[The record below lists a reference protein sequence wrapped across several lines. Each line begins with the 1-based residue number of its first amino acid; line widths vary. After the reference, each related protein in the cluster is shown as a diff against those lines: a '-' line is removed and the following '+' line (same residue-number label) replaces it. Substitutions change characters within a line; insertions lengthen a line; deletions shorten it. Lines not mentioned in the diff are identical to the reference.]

1 MIPGFDDREQFAKV
15 LHENLR
21 PTRPIESQ
29 EYLYART
36 KQVQQIEQALYA
48 PGRSI
53 FIYGDRGVGKT
64 SLAHTV
70 AYLQQPADRDPVF
83 VPCGPASTFSGV
95 MSTVIASLKSEKSA
109 PHTTAHTAKVGF
121 HGLGVEVGRERHEHA
136 QAEPSEFDLT
146 SAVARL
152 LQIDN
157 TGGKDR
163 VVVID
168 EFDRIQS
175 DTERG
180 HFADFIKQIGDQHIP
195 FRFVFC
201 GVSASMQALLGA
213 HQSCFRY
220 LEGVELQRLPW
231 EGRFQIIDTT
241 AKALGVEVDDR
252 ARVRVASI
260 SDGFPYYVHLICEKL
275 FWQMFNDET
284 SCRLS
289 NLDHYREAVA
299 EAVLGIEQHLR
310 TTYEKATMKDA
321 PGYEQVLWAVADHA
335 DLMRN
340 TDGVW
345 ESYVKITAGQE
356 QLSRLAVTGRLNSLK
371 GASSG
376 QILIST
382 RRGWYH
388 FHESMMRGYVRLR
401 AEEKG
406 VELATDYAAASQTTS
421 GLAWPVRGARQ
432 SRMTTR
438 SDWEKTK
445 EPSEY

>member
-53 FIYGDRGVGKT
+53 FVYGDRGVGKT

-70 AYLQQPADRDPVF
+70 AFLQQSADRNPVF
-83 VPCGPASTFSGV
+83 IACGPSSTFSGV
-95 MSTVIASLKSEKSA
+95 MSTVIASLKPEKSA
-109 PHTTAHTAKVGF
+109 PHTTAHTAKLGYNGIGF
-121 HGLGVEVGRERHEHA
+121 EVGRERREHA
-136 QAEPSEFDLT
+136 QTEPSEFDLT
-146 SAVARL
+146 SAVAGL
-152 LQIDN
+152 LQIEN

-163 VVVID
+163 VIVID

-175 DTERG
+175 DPERG
-180 HFADFIKQIGDQHIP
+180 HFADFIKQIGDQQIP

-201 GVSASMQALLGA
+201 GVSASMEALLGA

-241 AKALGVEVDDR
+241 AKALKVEVDYR
-252 ARVRVASI
+252 AQVRIASI

-275 FWQMFNDET
+275 FWQMFNDEAN
-284 SCRLS
+284 CQVS
-289 NLDHYREAVA
+289 NLDHYREAVSQ
-299 EAVLGIEQHLR
+299 AVLGIEQHLKA
-310 TTYEKATMKDA
+310 TYEKATMKDA

-335 DLMRN
+335 DLIRN

-345 ESYVKITAGQE
+345 ESYVKVTAGGE
-356 QLSRLAVTGRLNSLK
+356 QLGRVDVTGRLTSLK
-371 GASSG
+371 GASCG

-382 RRGWYH
+382 RRGWYQ
-388 FHESMMRGYVRLR
+388 FRESMMRGYVRLR

-406 VELATDYAAASQTTS
+406 AELATDYAAASQTTS
-421 GLAWPVRGARQ
+421 GLAWPARGARQ
-432 SRMTTR
+432 ARMTTR
-438 SDWEKTK
+438 SDWDKTK
-445 EPSEY
+445 EPSEF